1 MIRKLVT
8 SGNES
13 FKESIVEAFVDFNCS
28 FFVISDRVVLSDLQ
42 RQKHR
47 VTSEDCGELQLH
59 LDNKPSFTGSF
70 DQVPLGQQRDHA
82 I

>member
-1 MIRKLVT
+1 MTLGMTKPDSMSSVDNRYDCP
-8 SGNES
+8 
-13 FKESIVEAFVDFNCS
+13 DFNCS

-47 VTSEDCGELQLH
+47 VTSEDCGELQFH

>member
-1 MIRKLVT
+1 MDLK
-8 SGNES
+8 
-13 FKESIVEAFVDFNCS
+13 CS

-47 VTSEDCGELQLH
+47 VTSEDCGELKLH

-70 DQVPLGQQRDHA
+70 DQVPLGQQCDHA